1 MPTARAAPPAE
12 PLGSWSGSSVSI
24 ADVSTALMQLRHGEE
39 SAATRTSVV
48 NLVVAADDDEGA
60 ARAQSA
66 MRRLGQR
73 HPGRTLA
80 IVCRPQG
87 TERIDATVELR
98 GACADDNGIW
108 WEEVRLEVG
117 GQLCSHLS
125 SLVMPLLLARLPVA
139 VWFPSTLPAPG
150 DPLLGLADAV
160 LADARWAIEA
170 GSGLA
175 ALVELSRR
183 HTVVDLSWKR
193 LAPWRS
199 LLASLFEPEAMR
211 PFLAGITSAQ
221 VSANPGPGR
230 LLAGWL
236 VDRLGLAPAAVSLAP
251 ALHASIHLSAIHEG
265 HLGAFSVYRP
275 SDAPLVLAR
284 ADVEGARSLAES
296 ATLPAHGLTWSLAEA
311 LSRLSR
317 DPSYEHAILA
327 ALSL

>member
-1 MPTARAAPPAE
+1 MAAPSEAPPAE
-12 PLGSWSGSSVSI
+12 PLASWSGRSVTV
-24 ADVSTALMQLRHGEE
+24 AEVSAALTQLRHGEE

-48 NLVVAADDDEGA
+48 NLVVAADDHDGA
-60 ARAQSA
+60 ARAQNA

-80 IVCRPQG
+80 IVCRP
-87 TERIDATVELR
+87 ERPEAIDATVELH
-98 GACADDNGIW
+98 GACAQDVPIW

-117 GQLCSHLS
+117 GRLCSHLA

-139 VWFPSTLPAPG
+139 VWFPSVLPAPG

-160 LADARWAIEA
+160 LVDARWAVEA

-175 ALVELSRR
+175 GLVELSRR

-193 LAPWRS
+193 LTPWRR
-199 LLASLFEPEAMR
+199 LLAALFEPERLR
-211 PFLAGITSAQ
+211 PYLAGVTSAQ

-236 VDRLGLAPAAVSLAP
+236 VDRVGLAVPAVTIRP
-251 ALHASIHLSAIHEG
+251 ALHASIHLSAVHQG
-265 HLGAFSVYRP
+265 HRGTFSVYRP
-275 SDAPLVLAR
+275 DDDPLVLAS
-284 ADVEGARSLAES
+284 ADIDGARAHTDS
-296 ATLPAHGLTWSLAEA
+296 ATLPERGLTWSLAEA
-311 LSRLSR
+311 LSRLTR
-317 DPSYEHAILA
+317 DPNYEHAILA